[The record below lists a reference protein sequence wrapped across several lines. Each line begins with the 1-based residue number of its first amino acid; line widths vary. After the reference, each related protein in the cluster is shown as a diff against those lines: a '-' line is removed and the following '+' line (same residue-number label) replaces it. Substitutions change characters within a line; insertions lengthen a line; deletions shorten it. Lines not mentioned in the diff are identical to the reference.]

1 MITWQ
6 QIPPEVFEAYL
17 DTYELGLEEQMAAA
31 INAWPGMSRSRFE
44 GEKEWTFLYLPL
56 PPKKNND

>member
-1 MITWQ
+1 MIKWQ

-31 INAWPGMSRSRFE
+31 INAWPGMSRCRYE
-44 GEKEWTFLYLPL
+44 GEKNWSFLSLPL
-56 PPKKNND
+56 PQEKNDD